1 MQKINIEFS
10 KHRTN
15 GFILDFLIKSLEV
28 FQKNDS
34 KTYQRFLNE
43 DEISAQE
50 YHDTQDT
57 IISDILFTFFDSFKN
72 KDYEY
77 YEKLINEFFKFYNLY
92 KLNNETLATSQKQL
106 DFITIINVFIPFIN
120 HLFFD
125 RLLKYKIELS
135 LIDSILP
142 DEKENTI
149 QKLFKLLESTFED
162 KTNLKDAIY
171 KILDDNDKNYN
182 LVKEDYDNWI
192 NGKNIPNMKH
202 LNILSELAKFSN
214 KFSENELKILFIF
227 AKLIQYLYSKS
238 KEYFGVELTSLII
251 KHYKIIS
258 MINFLQ
264 VSNKL
269 NIFINSCKAK
279 NFEQIKIYLE
289 QYFYQS
295 MDLFYMLDYFVKNN
309 DYLNKT
315 EDMKKY
321 IHENRNK
328 FDILYKID
336 EKTFFNKIENI
347 LPITY
352 FYRNSVVCDSSN
364 ITIQDIAKNFYEFSQ
379 ESSKLYIY
387 VEPTN
392 KKNEKSETNFLE
404 VLKKLENKFNLEKEP
419 YSLFLKARYYAQ
431 KREYKKST
439 EYYLKALKYGKNTI
453 GINIKDIIKE
463 GLFVS
468 AQNTRNEQID
478 LDKASSPFR
487 KFYNEAY
494 FYKLLESLPKKIN
507 QHFLLD
513 MQKQFDIYF
522 KNLFPR
528 VKESSNIFLS
538 SNFLVTNTKDFENV
552 KIDFDNPNKWIKKD
566 LPNKITQ
573 LMHCCQLS
581 KIEDVKKLLQANVD
595 VNTKKLNDNCTAL
608 ICCFGNNY
616 NITENQF
623 EIMELLIPK
632 MSIDALNAKLIKKNE
647 TAMSYAIEN
656 GLVDIVKLLIDN
668 NVDLNEKCT
677 LDEISYLYY
686 CIQLIYF
693 SNLNLDDYLNFLR
706 YGSKSVSSSQK
717 ESSKIIQANPLI
729 NNIFDNEIQLNLSNM
744 INNPRHKPI
753 LDDIQKVN
761 HKRYKDNSKNYYKIF
776 DLLVDN
782 LSNVDIR
789 ERNGFTPLIFAT
801 EINDT
806 YLVKRLLEK
815 GANPDYYNNF
825 NYRAYDYAK
834 LNKNEELMDLLT

>member
-10 KHRTN
+10 KHTTN

-28 FQKNDS
+28 FQKDDT
-34 KTYQRFLNE
+34 KTYQRFIKE

-192 NGKNIPNMKH
+192 NGKNIPNMTH

-238 KEYFGVELTSLII
+238 KEYFGLELTSSII
-251 KHYKIIS
+251 KHYKMIS
-258 MINFLQ
+258 MISFLQ

-269 NIFINSCKAK
+269 DMFVNSFEINQI
-279 NFEQIKIYLE
+279 EQIKLYLE

-336 EKTFFNKIENI
+336 EKIFFNKIENI
-347 LPITY
+347 LQITY

-364 ITIQDIAKNFYEFSQ
+364 ITIQDIDKNFYEFSQ
-379 ESSKLYIY
+379 ESSKLYTY

-404 VLKKLENKFNLEKEP
+404 VLKKLENKYNLEEDP
-419 YSLFLKARYYAQ
+419 YSLFLKARYHAQ
-431 KREYKKST
+431 KREYKEST
-439 EYYLKALKYGKNTI
+439 EYYLKALKYGKNTV

-494 FYKLLESLPKKIN
+494 FYKLLESLPEKIN
-507 QHFLLD
+507 QYFLLD

-522 KNLFPR
+522 KNLFLG
-528 VKESSNIFLS
+528 VKETS
-538 SNFLVTNTKDFENV
+538 SNFITSNSAVVNTKDLVNI
-552 KIDFDNPNKWIKKD
+552 KIDFANPNKWIKKN

-581 KIEDVKKLLQANVD
+581 KIEDVKKLLKANVD
-595 VNTKKLNDNCTAL
+595 VNAQKLNDNSTAL
-608 ICCFGNNY
+608 ICSFGNNY
-616 NITENQF
+616 NITEKQL
-623 EIMELLIPK
+623 EIMEILIPK
-632 MSIDALNAKLIKKNE
+632 MSIKALNAKLVKKNE
-647 TAMSYAIEN
+647 TAMSYTIEN
-656 GLVDIVKLLIDN
+656 GLVNIVKLLIDN

-677 LDEISYLYY
+677 IDEISYLYY
-686 CIQLIYF
+686 CIQLINK
-693 SNLNLDDYLNFLR
+693 SSLDSTGFEQFNMLQQNR
-706 YGSKSVSSSQK
+706 VSSSK
-717 ESSKIIQANPLI
+717 EEQTKIINSNPLI
-729 NNIFDNEIQLNLSNM
+729 NNIFDNEISLEFSNM
-744 INNPRHKPI
+744 KDNPRYR
-753 LDDIQKVN
+753 DIWYKLQKFN
-761 HKRYKDNSKNYYKIF
+761 HERYKQNSKNYYKIF

-782 LSNVDIR
+782 LDYVDIR
-789 ERNGFTPLIFAT
+789 EKDGFTPLIFAT

-815 GANPDYYNNF
+815 GANPDYYTTQ

-834 LNKNEELMDLLT
+834 FNKNTELMELLT